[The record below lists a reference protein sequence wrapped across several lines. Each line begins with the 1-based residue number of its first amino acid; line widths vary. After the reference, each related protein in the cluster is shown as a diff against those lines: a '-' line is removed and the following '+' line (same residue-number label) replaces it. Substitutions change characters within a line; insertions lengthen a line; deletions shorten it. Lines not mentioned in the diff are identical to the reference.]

1 MAKDS
6 SFDVVSEVNMQEVD
20 NAFQQTTRE
29 ISQRYD
35 LKDSGATI
43 ELSKGDKLFTIN
55 APADF
60 VSKQIIDVLSSKL
73 IKRGIDLKAVSWDA
87 PQAASGGTVRVL
99 GHIVEGID
107 QATAKKIKK
116 YIGGFAAAM
125 NGLDAIIF
133 TGGIGENAPE
143 VRRDVCADMDFFGIK
158 LDNAKND
165 EIKGKLCKIS
175 APDSKVEVWVV
186 PTNEELLIARDTLA
200 LISK

>member
-73 IKRGIDLKAVSWDA
+73 IKRGIDLTAVKWGDST
-87 PQAASGGTVRVL
+87 PSSGGGVRRCATVVN
-99 GHIVEGID
+99 GID
-107 QATAKKIKK
+107 KETAGKINKDIK
-116 YIGGFAAAM
+116 DQKLKVKVTIEADKLRVSSASK
-125 NGLDAIIF
+125 DALQTVIQFLRDQDYGQPLQF
-133 TGGIGENAPE
+133 TNY
-143 VRRDVCADMDFFGIK
+143 R
-158 LDNAKND
+158 
-165 EIKGKLCKIS
+165 
-175 APDSKVEVWVV
+175 
-186 PTNEELLIARDTLA
+186 
-200 LISK
+200 

>member
-73 IKRGIDLKAVSWDA
+73 IKRGIDLTAVKWGDST
-87 PQAASGGTVRVL
+87 PSSGGGVRRCATVVN
-99 GHIVEGID
+99 GID
-107 QATAKKIKK
+107 KETAGKINK
-116 YIGGFAAAM
+116 
-125 NGLDAIIF
+125 D
-133 TGGIGENAPE
+133 
-143 VRRDVCADMDFFGIK
+143 IK
-158 LDNAKND
+158 AQ
-165 EIKGKLCKIS
+165 KLKCKVTIEGDKLRVS
-175 APDSKVEVWVV
+175 SPS
-186 PTNEELLIARDTLA
+186 RDTLQEVIA
-200 LISK
+200 FLRGQDYGQPLQYVNYR

>member
-43 ELSKGDKLFTIN
+43 ELSKGEKLFTIN

-60 VSKQIIDVLSSKL
+60 VSKQIVDVLSSKL

-87 PQAASGGTVRVL
+87 PQAASG
-99 GHIVEGID
+99 HIVEGID
-107 QATAKKIKK
+107 QTTAKKINKDIK
-116 YIGGFAAAM
+116 DQKLKVKVTIEADKLRVSSASK
-125 NGLDAIIF
+125 DALQTVIQFLRDQDYGQPLQF
-133 TGGIGENAPE
+133 TNY
-143 VRRDVCADMDFFGIK
+143 R
-158 LDNAKND
+158 
-165 EIKGKLCKIS
+165 
-175 APDSKVEVWVV
+175 
-186 PTNEELLIARDTLA
+186 
-200 LISK
+200 

>member
-60 VSKQIIDVLSSKL
+60 VSKQIVDVLSSKL

-107 QATAKKIKK
+107 QTTAKNINKDIKVTIEADK
-116 YIGGFAAAM
+116 LRVSSASK
-125 NGLDAIIF
+125 DALQTVIQFLRDQDYGQPLQF
-133 TGGIGENAPE
+133 TNY
-143 VRRDVCADMDFFGIK
+143 R
-158 LDNAKND
+158 
-165 EIKGKLCKIS
+165 
-175 APDSKVEVWVV
+175 
-186 PTNEELLIARDTLA
+186 
-200 LISK
+200 